1 MVPGQ
6 KKDYTEKIPLSPMP
20 YYDKTSDVMK
30 DNLGPEGLLFTTNSK
45 SYIGDNKDDID
56 NNIYMSPNNS
66 LHEDNNIFEYGQD
79 RKEDENENIYDNVY
93 FINKN
98 DNKTIAN
105 EKEEPK
111 EKNIIFITEKIDNSK
126 NKKELLR
133 KKTKNARKSNNTKN
147 VRKDNGFQTLCT
159 ACEDKINESIQT
171 EIDNYLM
178 EKNIKIDSKLY
189 KPAITP
195 LPCSIAKKV
204 IFIEKPI
211 LKYYLKY
218 TKQRLNEERASIFKN
233 KDGLSISNKYKNT
246 KIISLLLH
254 LEKEDAKRE
263 EKKFKMIFNTPF
275 KDYLLAFVKDEQFM
289 IKESQI
295 SLKFETLKDCFNNG
309 RIIYNAK
316 DKDNLK
322 NYTIKLFNRNMKR
335 KKK

>member
-1 MVPGQ
+1 MIPGQ
-6 KKDYTEKIPLSPMP
+6 KKDYTEKIPLSPLP

-30 DNLGPEGLLFTTNSK
+30 DKLGPEGLLFTTDSK
-45 SYIGDNKDDID
+45 SYIGDNKNDID

-66 LHEDNNIFEYGQD
+66 LHGDNNFFEYGQD
-79 RKEDENENIYDNVY
+79 RKEDENEKFYDNVY
-93 FINKN
+93 SIDEN

-111 EKNIIFITEKIDNSK
+111 EKKIKFITEKIDNSK

-159 ACEDKINESIQT
+159 ACEEKINESIQT

-178 EKNIKIDSKLY
+178 EKNIEIDSKLY

-218 TKQRLNEERASIFKN
+218 TKQRLNEERA
-233 KDGLSISNKYKNT
+233 GLSNKYKNT

-295 SLKFETLKDCFNNG
+295 SLKFETLKDCFNDG
-309 RIIYNAK
+309 KIIYNAK

>member
-6 KKDYTEKIPLSPMP
+6 KKDYTEKIPLSPLP

-30 DNLGPEGLLFTTNSK
+30 DKLGPEGMLYTTDSK

-56 NNIYMSPNNS
+56 NNIYMSPN
-66 LHEDNNIFEYGQD
+66 IFEYGQD
-79 RKEDENENIYDNVY
+79 RKENENEKFYDNDNVY

-105 EKEEPK
+105 EKEETK
-111 EKNIIFITEKIDNSK
+111 EKNIIFITEKIDNSN
-126 NKKELLR
+126 NKIELLR
-133 KKTKNARKSNNTKN
+133 KKTKNTRKSNNTKN

-159 ACEDKINESIQT
+159 ACEEKINESIQT
-171 EIDNYLM
+171 KIDNYLM
-178 EKNIKIDSKLY
+178 EKNIKIDSQLY

-218 TKQRLNEERASIFKN
+218 TKQRLNEERA
-233 KDGLSISNKYKNT
+233 GLSNKYKNT

-254 LEKEDAKRE
+254 LEKEDGKRE

-295 SLKFETLKDCFNNG
+295 SLKFETLKDCFNDG
-309 RIIYNAK
+309 KIRYNAK

>member
-6 KKDYTEKIPLSPMP
+6 KKDYTEKIPLSPIP

-30 DNLGPEGLLFTTNSK
+30 DNLGPEGLLFTTESKSK
-45 SYIGDNKDDID
+45 SYICENKDNKDNNVYKSFD
-56 NNIYMSPNNS
+56 NSFNKENN
-66 LHEDNNIFEYGQD
+66 LFESMLGGS
-79 RKEDENENIYDNVY
+79 EDENEKFYDNDNVY
-93 FINKN
+93 FINNN

-111 EKNIIFITEKIDNSK
+111 EKNIIFITEKIDNSN
-126 NKKELLR
+126 NKIELLR
-133 KKTKNARKSNNTKN
+133 TKTKNARKSNNTKN

-159 ACEDKINESIQT
+159 ACEEKINESIQT
-171 EIDNYLM
+171 KIDNYLM

-218 TKQRLNEERASIFKN
+218 TKQRLNEERA
-233 KDGLSISNKYKNT
+233 GLSNKYKNT

-309 RIIYNAK
+309 KIRYNAK

>member
-1 MVPGQ
+1 MIPDQ

-30 DNLGPEGLLFTTNSK
+30 DKLGPEGMLFTTESKSK
-45 SYIGDNKDDID
+45 SYICENKDNKDNNVYKSFD
-56 NNIYMSPNNS
+56 NSFNKENN
-66 LHEDNNIFEYGQD
+66 LFESMLGGS
-79 RKEDENENIYDNVY
+79 EDENEKCYDFIYSH
-93 FINKN
+93 NKN

-111 EKNIIFITEKIDNSK
+111 EKNIIFITEKIDNSN
-126 NKKELLR
+126 NKIELLR
-133 KKTKNARKSNNTKN
+133 TKTKNARKSNNTKN

-159 ACEDKINESIQT
+159 ACEEKINESIQT

-218 TKQRLNEERASIFKN
+218 TKQRLNEERA
-233 KDGLSISNKYKNT
+233 GLSNKYKNT

-309 RIIYNAK
+309 KIIYNAK

>member
-111 EKNIIFITEKIDNSK
+111 EEKIKFITEKIDNSK

-211 LKYYLKY
+211 LKYYLNY
-218 TKQRLNEERASIFKN
+218 TKQRLNEERATFFKN
-233 KDGLSISNKYKNT
+233 KDGLINKYKNT

-295 SLKFETLKDCFNNG
+295 SLKFETLKDCFNDG
-309 RIIYNAK
+309 KIIYNAE

>member
-1 MVPGQ
+1 MQPEQ
-6 KKDYTEKIPLSPMP
+6 KENYIEKIPLSPLP
-20 YYDKTSDVMK
+20 YYDKTADVIR
-30 DNLGPEGLLFTTNSK
+30 D
-45 SYIGDNKDDID
+45 
-56 NNIYMSPNNS
+56 NIYSHNN
-66 LHEDNNIFEYGQD
+66 
-79 RKEDENENIYDNVY
+79 
-93 FINKN
+93 N

-111 EKNIIFITEKIDNSK
+111 EKKIKFITEKIDNSK
-126 NKKELLR
+126 NKKELLT

-159 ACEDKINESIQT
+159 ACEEKINESIQT
-171 EIDNYLM
+171 KIDNYLM

-211 LKYYLKY
+211 LKYYLNY
-218 TKQRLNEERASIFKN
+218 TKQRLNEERA
-233 KDGLSISNKYKNT
+233 GLSNKYKNT

-254 LEKEDAKRE
+254 LEKEDANRE

-309 RIIYNAK
+309 KIRYNAK

>member
-1 MVPGQ
+1 MQPEQ
-6 KKDYTEKIPLSPMP
+6 KENYIEKIPLFPLP
-20 YYDKTSDVMK
+20 YYDKTADVIR
-30 DNLGPEGLLFTTNSK
+30 D
-45 SYIGDNKDDID
+45 
-56 NNIYMSPNNS
+56 NIYS
-66 LHEDNNIFEYGQD
+66 H
-79 RKEDENENIYDNVY
+79 
-93 FINKN
+93 NKYN
-98 DNKTIAN
+98 NKTIAN

-111 EKNIIFITEKIDNSK
+111 EKNIIFITEKIDNSN
-126 NKKELLR
+126 NKIELLR
-133 KKTKNARKSNNTKN
+133 TKTKNARKSNNTKN

-159 ACEDKINESIQT
+159 ACEEKMNESIQT

-178 EKNIKIDSKLY
+178 EKNIEIDSKLY

-211 LKYYLKY
+211 LKYYLNY
-218 TKQRLNEERASIFKN
+218 TKQRLNEERA
-233 KDGLSISNKYKNT
+233 GLSNKYKNT

-309 RIIYNAK
+309 KIRYNAK

-322 NYTIKLFNRNMKR
+322 NYTIKLLNRNMKR

>member
-6 KKDYTEKIPLSPMP
+6 KKDYTEKIPLSPLP
-20 YYDKTSDVMK
+20 YYDKTSDVMRN
-30 DNLGPEGLLFTTNSK
+30 NLGPEGLLYTTDSK

-111 EKNIIFITEKIDNSK
+111 EKKIKFITEKIDNSK

-211 LKYYLKY
+211 LKYYLNY
-218 TKQRLNEERASIFKN
+218 TKQRLNEERATFFKN
-233 KDGLSISNKYKNT
+233 NDGLINKYKNT

-309 RIIYNAK
+309 KIIYNAK

>member
-20 YYDKTSDVMK
+20 YYDKTSDVMR
-30 DNLGPEGLLFTTNSK
+30 NNFGPEGMLYTTDSK

-111 EKNIIFITEKIDNSK
+111 EKNIKFITEKIDNSK

-133 KKTKNARKSNNTKN
+133 KKTNNARKSNNTKN
-147 VRKDNGFQTLCT
+147 VRKDNGLQTLCT
-159 ACEDKINESIQT
+159 ACEDKINVSIQT

-189 KPAITP
+189 KLYKPAITP
-195 LPCSIAKKV
+195 LKISIAKKV
-204 IFIEKPI
+204 IFIENPI

-218 TKQRLNEERASIFKN
+218 TNQRLNERRA
-233 KDGLSISNKYKNT
+233 GLSNKYKNT

-309 RIIYNAK
+309 KIRYNAK

>member
-6 KKDYTEKIPLSPMP
+6 KKDYTEKIPLSPIP

-30 DNLGPEGLLFTTNSK
+30 DNLGPEGLLFTTESKSK
-45 SYIGDNKDDID
+45 SYICENKDNKDNNVYKSFD
-56 NNIYMSPNNS
+56 NSFNKENN
-66 LHEDNNIFEYGQD
+66 LFESMLGGS
-79 RKEDENENIYDNVY
+79 EDENEKCYDFIYSH
-93 FINKN
+93 NKN

-147 VRKDNGFQTLCT
+147 VRKDNGLQTLCT
-159 ACEDKINESIQT
+159 ACEEKMNESIQT

-218 TKQRLNEERASIFKN
+218 TKQRLNEERA
-233 KDGLSISNKYKNT
+233 GLSNKYINT

-309 RIIYNAK
+309 KIRYNAK

>member
-147 VRKDNGFQTLCT
+147 VRKDNGLQTLCT

-178 EKNIKIDSKLY
+178 EKNIEIDSKLY

-211 LKYYLKY
+211 LKYYLNY
-218 TKQRLNEERASIFKN
+218 TKQRLNEERA
-233 KDGLSISNKYKNT
+233 GLSNKYKNT

-254 LEKEDAKRE
+254 LEKEDAKGE

-309 RIIYNAK
+309 KIIYNAE

>member
-1 MVPGQ
+1 MIPDQ

-30 DNLGPEGLLFTTNSK
+30 DKLGPEGMLFTTESKSK
-45 SYIGDNKDDID
+45 SYICENKDNKDNNVYKSFD
-56 NNIYMSPNNS
+56 NSFNKENN
-66 LHEDNNIFEYGQD
+66 LFESMLGGS
-79 RKEDENENIYDNVY
+79 EDENEKCYDFIYSH
-93 FINKN
+93 NKN

-111 EKNIIFITEKIDNSK
+111 EKNIIFITEKIDNSN
-126 NKKELLR
+126 NKIELLR
-133 KKTKNARKSNNTKN
+133 TKTKNARKSNNTKN
-147 VRKDNGFQTLCT
+147 VRKDNGLQTLCT
-159 ACEDKINESIQT
+159 ACEEKINESIQT
-171 EIDNYLM
+171 KIDNYLM

-211 LKYYLKY
+211 LKYYLNY
-218 TKQRLNEERASIFKN
+218 TKQRLNEERA
-233 KDGLSISNKYKNT
+233 GLSNKYKNT

-309 RIIYNAK
+309 KIRYNAK

>member
-1 MVPGQ
+1 MVPDQ
-6 KKDYTEKIPLSPMP
+6 KKDYTEKIPLSPLP
-20 YYDKTSDVMK
+20 YYDKTSDVIK
-30 DNLGPEGLLFTTNSK
+30 DKLGPEGMLFTTESKSK
-45 SYIGDNKDDID
+45 SYICENKDNKDNNVYKSFD
-56 NNIYMSPNNS
+56 NSFNKENN
-66 LHEDNNIFEYGQD
+66 LFESMLGGS
-79 RKEDENENIYDNVY
+79 EDENEKCYDFIYSH
-93 FINKN
+93 NKN

-111 EKNIIFITEKIDNSK
+111 EKNIIFITEKIDNSN
-126 NKKELLR
+126 NKIELLR
-133 KKTKNARKSNNTKN
+133 TKTKNARKSNNTKN
-147 VRKDNGFQTLCT
+147 VRKDNGLQTLCT
-159 ACEDKINESIQT
+159 ACEEKMNESIQT

-218 TKQRLNEERASIFKN
+218 TKQRLNEERA
-233 KDGLSISNKYKNT
+233 GLSNKYKNT

-263 EKKFKMIFNTPF
+263 EKKLKMIFNTPF

-295 SLKFETLKDCFNNG
+295 SLKFETLKDCFNDG
-309 RIIYNAK
+309 KIIYNAE

>member
-1 MVPGQ
+1 MA
-6 KKDYTEKIPLSPMP
+6 
-20 YYDKTSDVMK
+20 
-30 DNLGPEGLLFTTNSK
+30 
-45 SYIGDNKDDID
+45 NK
-56 NNIYMSPNNS
+56 
-66 LHEDNNIFEYGQD
+66 
-79 RKEDENENIYDNVY
+79 
-93 FINKN
+93 
-98 DNKTIAN
+98 
-105 EKEEPK
+105 KEEPK
-111 EKNIIFITEKIDNSK
+111 EKKIKFITEKIDNSK

-147 VRKDNGFQTLCT
+147 VRKDNGLQTLCT

-211 LKYYLKY
+211 LKYYLNY
-218 TKQRLNEERASIFKN
+218 TKQRLNEERATFFKN
-233 KDGLSISNKYKNT
+233 NDGLINKYKNT
-246 KIISLLLH
+246 KIIRLLLH
-254 LEKEDAKRE
+254 LEKEDANRE

-295 SLKFETLKDCFNNG
+295 SLKFKTLKDCFNNG
-309 RIIYNAK
+309 KIIYNAK

>member
-6 KKDYTEKIPLSPMP
+6 KKDYTEKIPLSPLP

-30 DNLGPEGLLFTTNSK
+30 DKLGPEGMLYTTESKSK
-45 SYIGDNKDDID
+45 SYICENKDNKDNNVYKSFD
-56 NNIYMSPNNS
+56 NSFNKENN
-66 LHEDNNIFEYGQD
+66 LFESMLGGS
-79 RKEDENENIYDNVY
+79 EDENEKCYDFIYSH
-93 FINKN
+93 NKN

-111 EKNIIFITEKIDNSK
+111 EKKIKFITEKIDNSK

-147 VRKDNGFQTLCT
+147 VRKDNSFQTLCT
-159 ACEDKINESIQT
+159 ACLDKINKSIQMK
-171 EIDNYLM
+171 IDKYF
-178 EKNIKIDSKLY
+178 KDSKLY

-218 TKQRLNEERASIFKN
+218 TKQRLNEERA
-233 KDGLSISNKYKNT
+233 GLSNKYKNT

-254 LEKEDAKRE
+254 LEKEDANRE

-309 RIIYNAK
+309 KIRYNAK

>member
-6 KKDYTEKIPLSPMP
+6 KKDYTEKIPLSPLP

-30 DNLGPEGLLFTTNSK
+30 DKLGPEGLLYATDSK
-45 SYIGDNKDDID
+45 SYIGDNKNDID

-79 RKEDENENIYDNVY
+79 RKEDENEKCYDFIY

-111 EKNIIFITEKIDNSK
+111 EKKIKFITEKIDNSK

-159 ACEDKINESIQT
+159 ACEEKINESIQT

-178 EKNIKIDSKLY
+178 EKNIEIDSKLY

-218 TKQRLNEERASIFKN
+218 TNQRLNERRAAFFKN
-233 KDGLSISNKYKNT
+233 KDGLSNKYKNT
-246 KIISLLLH
+246 KIIRLLLN

-295 SLKFETLKDCFNNG
+295 SLKFETLKDCFNDG
-309 RIIYNAK
+309 KIIYNAE

-322 NYTIKLFNRNMKR
+322 NYTIKLLNRNMKR

>member
-111 EKNIIFITEKIDNSK
+111 EKNIKFITEKIDNSK

-211 LKYYLKY
+211 LKYYLNY
-218 TKQRLNEERASIFKN
+218 TKQRLNEERA
-233 KDGLSISNKYKNT
+233 GLSNKYKNT

-309 RIIYNAK
+309 KIIYNAE

>member
-30 DNLGPEGLLFTTNSK
+30 DNLGPEGLLYTTDSK
-45 SYIGDNKDDID
+45 SYIGDNKNDID
-56 NNIYMSPNNS
+56 NNIYMSHNNS

-111 EKNIIFITEKIDNSK
+111 EKKIKFITEKIDNSK

-159 ACEDKINESIQT
+159 ACEEKINESIQT

-178 EKNIKIDSKLY
+178 EKNIEIDSKLY

-218 TKQRLNEERASIFKN
+218 TNQRLNERRA
-233 KDGLSISNKYKNT
+233 GLSNKYKNT
-246 KIISLLLH
+246 KIIRLLLH
-254 LEKEDAKRE
+254 LEKEDEKRE

-309 RIIYNAK
+309 KIRYNAK

>member
-1 MVPGQ
+1 MIPDQ

-30 DNLGPEGLLFTTNSK
+30 DKLGPEGMLFTTESKSK
-45 SYIGDNKDDID
+45 SYICENKDNKDNNVYKSFD
-56 NNIYMSPNNS
+56 NSFNKENN
-66 LHEDNNIFEYGQD
+66 LFESMLGGS
-79 RKEDENENIYDNVY
+79 EDENEKCYDFIYSH
-93 FINKN
+93 NKN

-111 EKNIIFITEKIDNSK
+111 EKNIIFITEKIDNSN
-126 NKKELLR
+126 NKIELLR
-133 KKTKNARKSNNTKN
+133 TKTKNARKSNNTKN
-147 VRKDNGFQTLCT
+147 VRKDNGLQTLCT
-159 ACEDKINESIQT
+159 ACEEKMNESIQT

-178 EKNIKIDSKLY
+178 EKNIEIDSKLY

-218 TKQRLNEERASIFKN
+218 TKQRLNEERA
-233 KDGLSISNKYKNT
+233 GLSNKYKNT

-263 EKKFKMIFNTPF
+263 EKKLKMIFNTPF

-309 RIIYNAK
+309 KIIYNAK

>member
-30 DNLGPEGLLFTTNSK
+30 DKLGPEGMLFTTESK

-56 NNIYMSPNNS
+56 NNIYMSPN
-66 LHEDNNIFEYGQD
+66 IFEYGQD
-79 RKEDENENIYDNVY
+79 RKEDKNEKFYDNDNVY

-111 EKNIIFITEKIDNSK
+111 EKNIIFITEKIDNSN
-126 NKKELLR
+126 NKIELLR
-133 KKTKNARKSNNTKN
+133 TKTKKARKSNNTKN

-171 EIDNYLM
+171 KIDNYLM

-218 TKQRLNEERASIFKN
+218 TKQRLNEERA
-233 KDGLSISNKYKNT
+233 GLSNKYKNT

-309 RIIYNAK
+309 KIRYNAE

-322 NYTIKLFNRNMKR
+322 NYTIKLFNKNMKR

>member
-1 MVPGQ
+1 MIPDQ
-6 KKDYTEKIPLSPMP
+6 KKDYTEKIPLSPIP

-30 DNLGPEGLLFTTNSK
+30 DKLGPEGMLFTTESKSK
-45 SYIGDNKDDID
+45 SYICENKDNKDNNVYKSFD
-56 NNIYMSPNNS
+56 NSFNKENN
-66 LHEDNNIFEYGQD
+66 LFESMLGGS
-79 RKEDENENIYDNVY
+79 EDENEKCYDFIYSH
-93 FINKN
+93 NKN

-159 ACEDKINESIQT
+159 ACEEKINESIQT
-171 EIDNYLM
+171 KIDNYLM

-211 LKYYLKY
+211 LKYYLNY
-218 TKQRLNEERASIFKN
+218 TKQRLNEERA
-233 KDGLSISNKYKNT
+233 GLSNKYKNT

-254 LEKEDAKRE
+254 LEKEDANRE

-309 RIIYNAK
+309 KIRYNAK

>member
-1 MVPGQ
+1 MIPGQ

-30 DNLGPEGLLFTTNSK
+30 DKLGPEGMLFTTESKSK
-45 SYIGDNKDDID
+45 SYICENKDNKDNNVYKSFD
-56 NNIYMSPNNS
+56 NSFNKENN
-66 LHEDNNIFEYGQD
+66 LFESMLGGS
-79 RKEDENENIYDNVY
+79 EDENEKCYDFIYSH
-93 FINKN
+93 NKN

-111 EKNIIFITEKIDNSK
+111 EKNIIFITEKIDNSN
-126 NKKELLR
+126 NKIELLR
-133 KKTKNARKSNNTKN
+133 TKTKKARKSNNTKN
-147 VRKDNGFQTLCT
+147 VRKDNGLQTLCT
-159 ACEDKINESIQT
+159 ACEEKINESIQT
-171 EIDNYLM
+171 KIDNYLM

-211 LKYYLKY
+211 LKYYLNY
-218 TKQRLNEERASIFKN
+218 TKQRLNEERA
-233 KDGLSISNKYKNT
+233 GLSNKYKNT

-309 RIIYNAK
+309 KIRYNAK

>member
-1 MVPGQ
+1 MIPGQ

-66 LHEDNNIFEYGQD
+66 LHGDNNFFEYGQD
-79 RKEDENENIYDNVY
+79 RKEDKNEKFYDNDNVY

-111 EKNIIFITEKIDNSK
+111 EKNIKFITEKIDNSN
-126 NKKELLR
+126 NKIELLR
-133 KKTKNARKSNNTKN
+133 TKTKKARKSNNTKN

-159 ACEDKINESIQT
+159 ACEEKINESIQT
-171 EIDNYLM
+171 KIDNYLM

-211 LKYYLKY
+211 LKYYLNY
-218 TKQRLNEERASIFKN
+218 TKQRLNEERA
-233 KDGLSISNKYKNT
+233 GLSNKYKNT

-309 RIIYNAK
+309 KIRYNAK

-322 NYTIKLFNRNMKR
+322 NYTIKLFNKNMKR

>member
-1 MVPGQ
+1 MQPEQ
-6 KKDYTEKIPLSPMP
+6 KENYIEKIPLSPLP
-20 YYDKTSDVMK
+20 YYDKTADVIR
-30 DNLGPEGLLFTTNSK
+30 D
-45 SYIGDNKDDID
+45 
-56 NNIYMSPNNS
+56 NIYS
-66 LHEDNNIFEYGQD
+66 H
-79 RKEDENENIYDNVY
+79 
-93 FINKN
+93 NKN
-98 DNKTIAN
+98 NNKTMAN
-105 EKEEPK
+105 KKEEPK
-111 EKNIIFITEKIDNSK
+111 EKKIKFITEKIDNSK

-159 ACEDKINESIQT
+159 TCLDKINKSIQMK
-171 EIDNYLM
+171 IDKYF
-178 EKNIKIDSKLY
+178 KDSKLY

-195 LPCSIAKKV
+195 LPISIAKKV

-218 TKQRLNEERASIFKN
+218 TKQRLNEERA
-233 KDGLSISNKYKNT
+233 GLSNKYKNT

-309 RIIYNAK
+309 KIRYNAK

>member
-20 YYDKTSDVMK
+20 YYDKTSDVMR
-30 DNLGPEGLLFTTNSK
+30 NNFGPEGLLYTTDSK

-111 EKNIIFITEKIDNSK
+111 EKNIKFITEKIDNSK

-159 ACEDKINESIQT
+159 ACEEKINESIQT

-178 EKNIKIDSKLY
+178 EKNIKIDRKLY

-218 TKQRLNEERASIFKN
+218 TKQRLNEERA
-233 KDGLSISNKYKNT
+233 GLSNKYKNT
-246 KIISLLLH
+246 KIIRLLLH

-309 RIIYNAK
+309 KIIYNAK

>member
-1 MVPGQ
+1 MIPDQ
-6 KKDYTEKIPLSPMP
+6 KKDYTEKIPLSPLP
-20 YYDKTSDVMK
+20 YYDKTSNVMRDK
-30 DNLGPEGLLFTTNSK
+30 LGPEGMLFTTESKSK
-45 SYIGDNKDDID
+45 SYICENKDNKDNNVYKSFD
-56 NNIYMSPNNS
+56 NSFNKENN
-66 LHEDNNIFEYGQD
+66 LFESMLGGS
-79 RKEDENENIYDNVY
+79 EDENEKFYDNDNVY
-93 FINKN
+93 FINNN

-111 EKNIIFITEKIDNSK
+111 EKKIKFITEKIDNSK
-126 NKKELLR
+126 NKKELLT

-159 ACEDKINESIQT
+159 ACEEKINESIQT
-171 EIDNYLM
+171 KIDNYLM

-218 TKQRLNEERASIFKN
+218 TKQRLNEERA
-233 KDGLSISNKYKNT
+233 GLSNKYKNT

-309 RIIYNAK
+309 KIRYNAK

>member
-147 VRKDNGFQTLCT
+147 VRKDNGLQTLCT

-211 LKYYLKY
+211 LKYYLNY
-218 TKQRLNEERASIFKN
+218 TKQRLNEERA
-233 KDGLSISNKYKNT
+233 GLSNKYKNT
-246 KIISLLLH
+246 KIIRLLLH

-309 RIIYNAK
+309 KIIYNAE

>member
-1 MVPGQ
+1 MQPEQ
-6 KKDYTEKIPLSPMP
+6 KENYIEKIPLFPLP
-20 YYDKTSDVMK
+20 YYDKTADVIR
-30 DNLGPEGLLFTTNSK
+30 D
-45 SYIGDNKDDID
+45 
-56 NNIYMSPNNS
+56 NIYS
-66 LHEDNNIFEYGQD
+66 H
-79 RKEDENENIYDNVY
+79 
-93 FINKN
+93 NKN

-111 EKNIIFITEKIDNSK
+111 EKNIIFITEKIDNSN
-126 NKKELLR
+126 NKIELLR
-133 KKTKNARKSNNTKN
+133 TKTKNARKSNNTKN
-147 VRKDNGFQTLCT
+147 VRKDNGLQTLCT
-159 ACEDKINESIQT
+159 ACEEKMNESIQT

-195 LPCSIAKKV
+195 LPCSIAKKI

-211 LKYYLKY
+211 LKYYLNY
-218 TKQRLNEERASIFKN
+218 TKQRLNEERA
-233 KDGLSISNKYKNT
+233 GLSNKYKNT

-309 RIIYNAK
+309 KIIYNAK

>member
-1 MVPGQ
+1 MIPDQ

-30 DNLGPEGLLFTTNSK
+30 DKLGPEGMLFTTESKSK
-45 SYIGDNKDDID
+45 SYICENKDNKDNNVYKSFD
-56 NNIYMSPNNS
+56 NSFNKENN
-66 LHEDNNIFEYGQD
+66 LFESMLGGS
-79 RKEDENENIYDNVY
+79 EDENEKCYDFIYSH
-93 FINKN
+93 NKN

-111 EKNIIFITEKIDNSK
+111 EKNIIFITEKIDNSN
-126 NKKELLR
+126 NKIELLR
-133 KKTKNARKSNNTKN
+133 TKTKNARKSNNTKN
-147 VRKDNGFQTLCT
+147 VRKDNGLQTLCT
-159 ACEDKINESIQT
+159 ACEEKMNESIQT

-218 TKQRLNEERASIFKN
+218 TKQRLNEKRATSFKN
-233 KDGLSISNKYKNT
+233 KDGLINKYKNT

-263 EKKFKMIFNTPF
+263 EKKLKMIFNTPF

-309 RIIYNAK
+309 KIIYNAK

>member
-111 EKNIIFITEKIDNSK
+111 EKNIKFITEKIDNSK

-211 LKYYLKY
+211 LKYYLNY
-218 TKQRLNEERASIFKN
+218 TKQRLNEERA
-233 KDGLSISNKYKNT
+233 GLSNKYKNT

-263 EKKFKMIFNTPF
+263 EKKFKMIFNYQ
-275 KDYLLAFVKDEQFM
+275 KIEQKKHM
-289 IKESQI
+289 I
-295 SLKFETLKDCFNNG
+295 
-309 RIIYNAK
+309 
-316 DKDNLK
+316 
-322 NYTIKLFNRNMKR
+322 
-335 KKK
+335 

>member
-1 MVPGQ
+1 M
-6 KKDYTEKIPLSPMP
+6 
-20 YYDKTSDVMK
+20 
-30 DNLGPEGLLFTTNSK
+30 
-45 SYIGDNKDDID
+45 
-56 NNIYMSPNNS
+56 
-66 LHEDNNIFEYGQD
+66 
-79 RKEDENENIYDNVY
+79 
-93 FINKN
+93 
-98 DNKTIAN
+98 
-105 EKEEPK
+105 
-111 EKNIIFITEKIDNSK
+111 
-126 NKKELLR
+126 
-133 KKTKNARKSNNTKN
+133 
-147 VRKDNGFQTLCT
+147 
-159 ACEDKINESIQT
+159 NESIQT

-178 EKNIKIDSKLY
+178 EKNIEIDSKLY

-218 TKQRLNEERASIFKN
+218 TKQRLNEERA
-233 KDGLSISNKYKNT
+233 GLSNKYKNT

-263 EKKFKMIFNTPF
+263 EKKLKMIFNTPF

-309 RIIYNAK
+309 KIIYNAK

>member
-1 MVPGQ
+1 MLRIKDIPYTAKNLPTKTNKKTKIIKDKQ
-6 KKDYTEKIPLSPMP
+6 KWKEIALDEIFNKYKNEVENIICASDSIKDINVFKEFMEKHKEINVSTIKFKRKPNPSIMIKEIKYLIEYIDKIIGTNKN
-20 YYDKTSDVMK
+20 YYLM
-30 DNLGPEGLLFTTNSK
+30 
-45 SYIGDNKDDID
+45 
-56 NNIYMSPNNS
+56 
-66 LHEDNNIFEYGQD
+66 
-79 RKEDENENIYDNVY
+79 KED
-93 FINKN
+93 
-98 DNKTIAN
+98 
-105 EKEEPK
+105 K
-111 EKNIIFITEKIDNSK
+111 EKNIKFITEKIDNSK

-211 LKYYLKY
+211 LKYYLNY
-218 TKQRLNEERASIFKN
+218 TKQRLNEERA
-233 KDGLSISNKYKNT
+233 GLSNKYKNT
-246 KIISLLLH
+246 KIIRLLLH

-309 RIIYNAK
+309 KIRYNAK

-335 KKK
+335 KK

>member
-1 MVPGQ
+1 MQPEQ
-6 KKDYTEKIPLSPMP
+6 KENYIEKIPLSPLP

-30 DNLGPEGLLFTTNSK
+30 DKLGPEGMLFTTESKSK
-45 SYIGDNKDDID
+45 SYICENKDNKDNNVYKSFD
-56 NNIYMSPNNS
+56 NSFNKENN
-66 LHEDNNIFEYGQD
+66 LFESMLGGS
-79 RKEDENENIYDNVY
+79 EDENEKCYDFIYSH
-93 FINKN
+93 NKN

-111 EKNIIFITEKIDNSK
+111 EKKIKFITEKIDNSK

-159 ACEDKINESIQT
+159 ACEYKINKSIQT

-178 EKNIKIDSKLY
+178 EKNIEIDSKLY

-218 TKQRLNEERASIFKN
+218 TKQRLNEERA
-233 KDGLSISNKYKNT
+233 GLSNKYINT

-254 LEKEDAKRE
+254 LEKEDANRE

-295 SLKFETLKDCFNNG
+295 SLKFETLKDCFNDG
-309 RIIYNAK
+309 KIIYNAK

>member
-1 MVPGQ
+1 MQPEQ
-6 KKDYTEKIPLSPMP
+6 KENYIEKIPLSPLP
-20 YYDKTSDVMK
+20 YYDKTADVIK
-30 DNLGPEGLLFTTNSK
+30 DN
-45 SYIGDNKDDID
+45 
-56 NNIYMSPNNS
+56 IYS
-66 LHEDNNIFEYGQD
+66 H
-79 RKEDENENIYDNVY
+79 
-93 FINKN
+93 NKN
-98 DNKTIAN
+98 NNKTMAN
-105 EKEEPK
+105 KKEEPK
-111 EKNIIFITEKIDNSK
+111 EKKIKFITEKIDNSK

-159 ACEDKINESIQT
+159 ACEEKINESIQT
-171 EIDNYLM
+171 KIDNYLM

-211 LKYYLKY
+211 LKYYLNY
-218 TKQRLNEERASIFKN
+218 TKQRLNEERATFFKN
-233 KDGLSISNKYKNT
+233 NDGLSNKYKNT

-295 SLKFETLKDCFNNG
+295 SLKFETLKDCFNDG
-309 RIIYNAK
+309 KIRYNAK

>member
-1 MVPGQ
+1 MVPDQ
-6 KKDYTEKIPLSPMP
+6 KKDYTEKIPLSPIP
-20 YYDKTSDVMK
+20 YYDKTSDVMR

-79 RKEDENENIYDNVY
+79 RKEDENEKFYDNVY
-93 FINKN
+93 SIDEN
-98 DNKTIAN
+98 DNKTIVN

-111 EKNIIFITEKIDNSK
+111 EKKIKFLTEKIDNSK

-159 ACEDKINESIQT
+159 ACEDKINLSIQT

-211 LKYYLKY
+211 LKYYLNY
-218 TKQRLNEERASIFKN
+218 TKQRLNEERATFFKN
-233 KDGLSISNKYKNT
+233 NDGLINKYKNT

-295 SLKFETLKDCFNNG
+295 SLKFETLKDCFNDG
-309 RIIYNAK
+309 KIIYNAE

>member
-6 KKDYTEKIPLSPMP
+6 KKDYTEKIPLSPLP
-20 YYDKTSDVMK
+20 YYDKTSDVMRN
-30 DNLGPEGLLFTTNSK
+30 NLGPEGLLYTTDSK

-56 NNIYMSPNNS
+56 NNIYMSPNSS
-66 LHEDNNIFEYGQD
+66 LHEDNNFLEYGQD
-79 RKEDENENIYDNVY
+79 RKEDENEKFYDNVY
-93 FINKN
+93 SIDEN

-111 EKNIIFITEKIDNSK
+111 EKKIKFITEKIDNSK

-147 VRKDNGFQTLCT
+147 VRKDNGLQTLCT

-189 KPAITP
+189 KLYKPAITP

-211 LKYYLKY
+211 LKYYLNY
-218 TKQRLNEERASIFKN
+218 TKQRLNEERA
-233 KDGLSISNKYKNT
+233 GLSNKYKNT

-309 RIIYNAK
+309 KIIYNAE

>member
-147 VRKDNGFQTLCT
+147 VRKDNGLQTLCT
-159 ACEDKINESIQT
+159 ACEEKINESIQT

-211 LKYYLKY
+211 LKYYLNY
-218 TKQRLNEERASIFKN
+218 TKQRLNEERATFFKN
-233 KDGLSISNKYKNT
+233 KDGLINKYKNK
-246 KIISLLLH
+246 KIIKLLLH

-309 RIIYNAK
+309 KIRYNAK

>member
-1 MVPGQ
+1 MVPDQ

-30 DNLGPEGLLFTTNSK
+30 DKLGPEGMLFTTESKSK
-45 SYIGDNKDDID
+45 SYICENKDNKDNNVYKSFD
-56 NNIYMSPNNS
+56 NSFNKENN
-66 LHEDNNIFEYGQD
+66 LFESMLGGS
-79 RKEDENENIYDNVY
+79 EDENEKIYDNVY
-93 FINKN
+93 FINNN

-111 EKNIIFITEKIDNSK
+111 EKNIIFITEKIDNSN
-126 NKKELLR
+126 NKIELLR
-133 KKTKNARKSNNTKN
+133 TKTKKARKSNNTKN

-159 ACEDKINESIQT
+159 ACEEKINESIQT
-171 EIDNYLM
+171 KIDNYLM

-195 LPCSIAKKV
+195 LPISIAKKV

-218 TKQRLNEERASIFKN
+218 TKQRLNEERA
-233 KDGLSISNKYKNT
+233 GLSNKYKNT

-309 RIIYNAK
+309 KIRYNAK